1 MRPKICSCGM
11 MMLRKFIEGLA
22 GRVGFVVVPEWRALR
37 IDEERHLKKMF
48 EYLEIDCVLD
58 VGANSGQYGDM
69 LRKQVRYTGRIIS
82 FEPNPKAFDQLRK
95 AAAGDDLWHLE
106 NIALGASQGMAQF
119 QAYADSVLGSF
130 RCFSDSE
137 YAPHNM
143 SSATY
148 LLEMQT
154 LAAYLPQLQ
163 AEYGFK
169 RPFLKLD
176 TQGFDLEVAKGAG
189 LKMDVFLG
197 VQTEVAFQNIYRD
210 APTFEQ
216 SLAFFS
222 QRGFSLSRLVSIH
235 DAYFP
240 DLVEMDA
247 LFLRRRQAA

>member
-1 MRPKICSCGM
+1 
-11 MMLRKFIEGLA
+11 
-22 GRVGFVVVPEWRALR
+22 VPEWRALR
-37 IDEERHLKKMF
+37 IDEERHLKKIL

-58 VGANSGQYGDM
+58 VGANAGQYGNM
-69 LRKQVRYTGRIIS
+69 LRKQVGYSGRIIS

-106 NIALGASQGMAQF
+106 KIALGASQGMAQF

-130 RCFSDSE
+130 RRFSDSE
-137 YAPHNM
+137 YAPQNM
-143 SSATY
+143 GSATFPV
-148 LLEMQT
+148 EMQT
-154 LAAYLPQLQ
+154 LVAYLPQLQ
-163 AEYGFK
+163 AKYGFK
-169 RPFLKLD
+169 RPFLKLG
-176 TQGFDLEVAKGAG
+176 TQGFDLEVARGAG
-189 LKMDVFLG
+189 LKIDDFLG

-222 QRGFSLSRLVSIH
+222 QRGFSLSRLVAIH

-247 LFLRRRQAA
+247 LFVRKRQTA